1 MFTLY
6 FNIQM
11 FVVLAASAYSCNLLV
26 VPKTVKMPK
35 NELEQAIKKLY
46 HNIFY
51 DIFWLK
57 LGPLESVFH
66 VVYFML
72 FRWCK
77 KPRFT

>member
-35 NELEQAIKKLY
+35 NELVQAIEIVY
-46 HNIFY
+46 HNIF
-51 DIFWLK
+51 WLY
-57 LGPLESVFH
+57 LGPLEPVFH